1 MGIHQFFIEYIAG
14 VCGGVAVVCVG
25 HPFDTIKTR
34 LQTAPPDFYKST
46 LDCMKQTWR
55 KEGFRGFYAG
65 FMSPL
70 CGQMFFRAAS
80 FATFRM
86 VIATTNPHGKNQ
98 PTSFELMRAGAG
110 TGFMI
115 SFIETP
121 IDLVKTKLQ
130 ICVFGGNKDKPK
142 YSSVAECVRYL
153 TKKNG
158 IKSLWQGLVATM
170 VRNIPANAVFFP
182 VSEIVKT
189 KIAQHN
195 DIPIEQLQVHHK
207 LIAGACAG
215 MCYWIGT
222 YPLDAIKGTS
232 QSYKYAERLGWIGTV
247 NKMWRDGGVGSFTRG
262 FWPCAAR
269 SIPACAVMFTT
280 VDLVREHLSVYN
292 NNDKKS

>member
-1 MGIHQFFIEYIAG
+1 
-14 VCGGVAVVCVG
+14 
-25 HPFDTIKTR
+25 
-34 LQTAPPDFYKST
+34 
-46 LDCMKQTWR
+46 
-55 KEGFRGFYAG
+55 
-65 FMSPL
+65 
-70 CGQMFFRAAS
+70 
-80 FATFRM
+80 
-86 VIATTNPHGKNQ
+86 
-98 PTSFELMRAGAG
+98 
-110 TGFMI
+110 MI

-158 IKSLWQGLVATM
+158 IKSLWQGLAATM
-170 VRNIPANAVFFP
+170 VRNVPANAVFFP
-182 VSEIVKT
+182 VSEIVKI

-195 DIPIEQLQVHHK
+195 DITIEQLQVHHK

-247 NKMWRDGGVGSFTRG
+247 SKMWRDGGVGSFTRG

-292 NNDKKS
+292 NNDKRS

>member
-1 MGIHQFFIEYIAG
+1 MVTNTLG
-14 VCGGVAVVCVG
+14 AV
-25 HPFDTIKTR
+25 
-34 LQTAPPDFYKST
+34 
-46 LDCMKQTWR
+46 
-55 KEGFRGFYAG
+55 
-65 FMSPL
+65 
-70 CGQMFFRAAS
+70 
-80 FATFRM
+80 
-86 VIATTNPHGKNQ
+86 
-98 PTSFELMRAGAG
+98 
-110 TGFMI
+110 TGLMI

-121 IDLVKTKLQ
+121 IDLIKTKLQ
-130 ICVFGGNKDKPK
+130 ICVFGGNKGKPK
-142 YSSVAECVRYL
+142 YSSVAECVTYL
-153 TKKNG
+153 TQKNG
-158 IKSLWQGLVATM
+158 VRSLWQGLGATM
-170 VRNIPANAVFFP
+170 VRNVPANAVFFP
-182 VSEIVKT
+182 VSEIVKI